1 MYVSSMAAIM
11 ATEGKAMYGPG
22 FSSSDTT
29 MGYETGTI
37 KEGSAIENQMSGY
50 LNGESA
56 SLPKVTSLLEEQ
68 VMIHQIHYDGSSS
81 YINGK
86 HEGRAELN
94 DTAAFQSDYV
104 TNTEPTAKTDSENQN
119 TRHIPGYQQVSE
131 NVTENINLQQGVL
144 SEYPRKLGSNNWN
157 FTVPVGV
164 NSKQDSNP
172 DLPQAD
178 TTNIIISTQASTQM
192 ETATATYQGIIP
204 TRPNNT
210 HQTDVKPK
218 NLESFESS
226 TDHEAANTEGP
237 LAGPS
242 YEEDALNEAFE
253 KAWSYAEY
261 FLSSGDL
268 QVGQKAT
275 DLMQQ
280 YVEDRRR
287 RVWHMQFIPSDNSS
301 VNDELLS
308 YGPSLSVRARQLN
321 EVENTLHKL
330 QEIYRLATIVKNTEI
345 RLRNYTET
353 NNNSADLSILQ
364 EVQKY
369 LEDLEISIRDLED
382 KCQDYFV
389 FPWNCSSQLVVDREY
404 LRATNESI
412 HERCFLSH
420 KKKELEQLFE
430 YYIYPGFYFA
440 ILVLGSIGNG
450 ALLLMFVKYK
460 DIRTAPNIMV
470 FNLTLMDIMNL
481 FVNAPLYYVSKYHS
495 QWLYLDG
502 YGCRIFATFRFLN
515 HSVIEFSI
523 VGLSFQRYCASA
535 TMLNPTSQWRLSTR
549 WRTVMFV
556 VVVWLIALVVSLPPS
571 LVYDFPIGVCFP
583 LATPHIKALNVFY
596 FVLYAIV
603 LPVTLGVFSVITARK
618 LKQSVHNIPGEIRY
632 RSQEISRYRSAK
644 VVTALAISYVTTHIP
659 RSVWFF
665 CVSFFHLDRLD
676 MKYIFIDEVTN
687 YLMFS
692 NSCLNPLAL
701 YISSRKFRQLFQR
714 HLFCV
719 QRKERQCSPLER
731 QVTASSSTWLVSLV
745 ESYADLAGHKR
756 SLKGLNNFTEQ
767 NNANVNT
774 NPNT

>member
-1 MYVSSMAAIM
+1 M

-22 FSSSDTT
+22 FNSSDTT
-29 MGYETGTI
+29 MGYETGII

-56 SLPKVTSLLEEQ
+56 NLPNATSLLEEL
-68 VMIHQIHYDGSSS
+68 VTIHQTHYEGSSS
-81 YINGK
+81 YTNGTY
-86 HEGRAELN
+86 EGRAELN
-94 DTAAFQSDYV
+94 DSAAFQSDYV
-104 TNTEPTAKTDSENQN
+104 TNTEQTAKTESENQYM
-119 TRHIPGYQQVSE
+119 RHTPEYQQASE
-131 NVTENINLQQGVL
+131 NVTENINLQHGVL
-144 SEYPRKLGSNNWN
+144 SEDPRKFGSNNWN
-157 FTVPVGV
+157 FTVPVGE
-164 NSKQDSNP
+164 NSQQESNS
-172 DLPQAD
+172 DLPHAD
-178 TTNIIISTQASTQM
+178 TTNIIISTQDSTQM
-192 ETATATYQGIIP
+192 GTATAPYQGIIP

-210 HQTDVKPK
+210 HQKDVKPE

-226 TDHEAANTEGP
+226 TDHGAANTEVP

-242 YEEDALNEAFE
+242 YEEDALNETFE

-280 YVEDRRR
+280 YVGDRRR
-287 RVWHMQFIPSDNSS
+287 WAWHMQFVPSDNSS
-301 VNDELLS
+301 VTDELLS

-330 QEIYRLATIVKNTEI
+330 QEIYRLATVVRNTEI
-345 RLRNYTET
+345 RLRNYTES
-353 NNNSADLSILQ
+353 NNNSADLSIIQ

-369 LEDLEISIRDLED
+369 LEDLEISIRDLEG

-389 FPWNCSSQLVVDREY
+389 FPWNCSLQLLADRGY
-404 LRATNESI
+404 LIATNEST
-412 HERCFLSH
+412 HERCFAVH
-420 KKKELEQLFE
+420 KKKELEHLFE

-440 ILVLGSIGNG
+440 ILVLGAVGNG
-450 ALLLMFVKYK
+450 TLLLMFVKYK

-470 FNLTLMDIMNL
+470 FNLTVMDIMNL
-481 FVNAPLYYVSKYHS
+481 FVNAPLYYISKYHS
-495 QWLYLDG
+495 QWLFLDG

-535 TMLNPTSQWRLSTR
+535 TMLNPTSQWRLSSR

-596 FVLYAIV
+596 FMLYTFV
-603 LPVTLGVFSVITARK
+603 LPVTLGVFSAVTARK
-618 LKQSVHNIPGEIRY
+618 LKQSVHNIPGELRY
-632 RSQEISRYRSAK
+632 RCQEISRYRSAK
-644 VVTALAISYVTTHIP
+644 VVTALAISYVATHIP

-676 MKYIFIDEVTN
+676 TKYICIDEVTN
-687 YLMFS
+687 YLMFA

-701 YISSRKFRQLFQR
+701 YISSRKFRKLFKR

-719 QRKERQCSPLER
+719 QRKESPCSPLER
-731 QVTASSSTWLVSLV
+731 QVTASSSTRLVSLI
-745 ESYADLAGHKR
+745 ESYADLIGHKP
-756 SLKGLNNFTEQ
+756 SLKGLNNFTKK